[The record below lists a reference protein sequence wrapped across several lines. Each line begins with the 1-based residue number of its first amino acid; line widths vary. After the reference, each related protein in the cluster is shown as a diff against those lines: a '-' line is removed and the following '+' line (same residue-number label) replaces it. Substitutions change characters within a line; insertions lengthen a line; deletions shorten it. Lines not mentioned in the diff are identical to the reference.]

1 MKGISNRMVES
12 ILQINKLNKSY
23 GKQQVLDD
31 VSFKIGPGE
40 IVGLLGHN
48 GAGKSTLIKCLMGV
62 IESYSGEISVCDKNV
77 KNNHECIMKNIGVLL
92 EPSFCEYLTA
102 KKNLELLSSLSDEF
116 DNERIDAVLEMVSL
130 KRSAYK
136 KVGEFSFGM
145 KQRLGLAQVLLLNPK
160 LIVLD
165 EPMVGL
171 DPLGIEIIK
180 NVIVDCSKNNVAVL
194 FSSHQIND
202 VFDICDRAVVLN
214 EGKIVYDDSVSK
226 LIKRNYILQ
235 VDCDCSLHKEEL
247 IRILPGCLIDGGKII
262 FNDSEK
268 INEILHLF
276 IMKDI
281 KIIDFSC
288 ENNMDNLKKL
298 MQQ

>member
-1 MKGISNRMVES
+1 MVES

>member
-1 MKGISNRMVES
+1 MVES

-77 KNNHECIMKNIGVLL
+77 KNNHECIMKNVGVLL

>member
-77 KNNHECIMKNIGVLL
+77 KNNHECIMKNVGVLL

>member
-202 VFDICDRAVVLN
+202 VFDICNRAVVLN

>member
-31 VSFKIGPGE
+31 VSFKIGQGE

-62 IESYSGEISVCDKNV
+62 IESYSGEISVCDRNI
-77 KNNHECIMKNIGVLL
+77 KNNHDYIMKNVGVLL

-102 KKNLELLSSLSDEF
+102 KKNLELLSSLSNKA

-130 KRSAYK
+130 KRAAYK

-145 KQRLGLAQVLLLNPK
+145 KQRLGLAQVLLSNPK

-180 NVIVDCSKNNVAVL
+180 KVIVDCSKRNVAVL

-202 VFDICDRAVVLN
+202 VFDICNRAVVLN
-214 EGKIVYDDSVSK
+214 EGKIVYDDNA
-226 LIKRNYILQ
+226 LELMKRDYILQ
-235 VDCDCSLHKEEL
+235 VDCDCSLYEKEL
-247 IRILPGCLIDGGKII
+247 MQILPDCVINGNKII
-262 FNDSEK
+262 FSDSEK

-276 IMKDI
+276 IVKDI
-281 KIIDFSC
+281 KIIDFNC
-288 ENNMDNLKKL
+288 ENNMDNLKRL

>member
-23 GKQQVLDD
+23 GKQRVLDD
-31 VSFKIGPGE
+31 VSFKIGQGE

-62 IESYSGEISVCDKNV
+62 IESYSGEIYVCDNNV
-77 KNNHECIMKNIGVLL
+77 KNNHECIMKNVGVLL

-102 KKNLELLSSLSDEF
+102 KKNLELLSSLSDEA

-130 KRSAYK
+130 KRAAYK

-145 KQRLGLAQVLLLNPK
+145 KQRLGLAQVLLSNPK

-180 NVIVDCSKNNVAVL
+180 KVIVDCSKRNVAVL

-202 VFDICDRAVVLN
+202 VFDICNRAVVLN
-214 EGKIVYDDSVSK
+214 EGKIVYDDNA
-226 LIKRNYILQ
+226 LELMKRDYILR
-235 VDCDCSLHKEEL
+235 VDCDCSLYEKEL
-247 IRILPGCLIDGGKII
+247 MQILQDCVIDGNKII
-262 FNDSEK
+262 FSDSEK

-276 IMKDI
+276 IVKDI
-281 KIIDFSC
+281 KIIDFNC
-288 ENNMDNLKKL
+288 ENNMDNLKRL

>member
-31 VSFKIGPGE
+31 VSFKIGQGE

-62 IESYSGEISVCDKNV
+62 IESYSGEISVCDKNI
-77 KNNHECIMKNIGVLL
+77 KNNHDCIMKNVGVLL

-102 KKNLELLSSLSDEF
+102 KKNLELLSSLSNKA

-130 KRSAYK
+130 KRAAYK

-145 KQRLGLAQVLLLNPK
+145 KQRLGLAQVLLSNPK
-160 LIVLD
+160 LIVFD

-180 NVIVDCSKNNVAVL
+180 KVIVDCSKRNVAVL

-202 VFDICDRAVVLN
+202 VFDICNRAVVLN
-214 EGKIVYDDSVSK
+214 EGKIVYDDNA
-226 LIKRNYILQ
+226 LGLMKRDYILR
-235 VDCDCSLHKEEL
+235 VDCDCSLHEKEL
-247 IRILPGCLIDGGKII
+247 MHILPDCVIDSDKII
-262 FNDSEK
+262 FSDPEK

-276 IMKDI
+276 VVKDI
-281 KIIDFSC
+281 KIIDFNC
-288 ENNMDNLKKL
+288 ENNMDNLKRL